1 MAKILNIGFDQQFF
15 PKSIEVNLEKCPWLI
30 KICLIQ
36 QIKAKMIQSNY
47 LKRINSW
54 KIQLF
59 WKLIEAP
66 TSIGWGDLTN
76 VKFWDSLSENLMKFS
91 LNFILNF
98 KC

>member
-47 LKRINSW
+47 LKRMNLW
-54 KIQLF
+54 NYF
-59 WKLIEAP
+59 
-66 TSIGWGDLTN
+66 
-76 VKFWDSLSENLMKFS
+76 ENLLKP
-91 LNFILNF
+91 LPQLDGGI
-98 KC
+98 